1 MPFLKDQ
8 IELCEETN
16 KFILPIS
23 VDETASQKIYRK
35 HPKSEKTIIKGMS
48 STGVNELFATGDM
61 LSTVL
66 KDVFTDVNIYD
77 NDIRL
82 LQYPFIS
89 PISSSDAISFISFTL
104 WTPHSWTRTSASI
117 SPSFPITRRTSVL
130 RGIFTYW
137 PTRLIR

>member
-1 MPFLKDQ
+1 MKKVIAHKNNNKLSENDYYQVQQVSEDHNVTEWCDPEMLEKGMYKKMPFLKDQ

-66 KDVFTDVNIYD
+66 KDVFYGCE
-77 NDIRL
+77 
-82 LQYPFIS
+82 Y
-89 PISSSDAISFISFTL
+89 L
-104 WTPHSWTRTSASI
+104 W
-117 SPSFPITRRTSVL
+117 
-130 RGIFTYW
+130 
-137 PTRLIR
+137 